1 MKLKFDPSLNYQND
15 AVKAVVDIF
24 DGQPIA
30 QSSFELSH
38 TTGSLGLTQ
47 TELAVG
53 NSITLDDDKLLECI
67 GDHGAERATGPG
79 QKANRRPRQLSG
91 ISG

>member
-1 MKLKFDPSLNYQND
+1 MKLKFDPSLDYQND
-15 AVKAVVDIF
+15 AVKTVVDIF

-67 GDHGAERATGPG
+67 GRINVLLA
-79 QKANRRPRQLSG
+79 
-91 ISG
+91 ISKQTLILAFCLFLVF